1 MSEEAINA
9 VGDYKYGFHDPE
21 KATIRFDKGLSE
33 QVVRDISELKGEPE
47 WMTEIRVKAYH
58 HFEERPMPDWG
69 NCNMLESIKFD
80 DVTYFLRSS
89 EQTEKN
95 SNQILEFT
103 KEIKNKDE
111 EFKIKIVE
119 ALWKII
125 YADNV
130 SDMYEMSLMRR
141 LTGLLYLDTKIVGD
155 IKNKIINSSNK

>member
-1 MSEEAINA
+1 MFDFLKDKKKNDNKDNNLYVNIGALLIHVAKIDENYSEKEKEIIKKTLLELGLTGDALNNVLKKSEE
-9 VGDYKYGFHDPE
+9 
-21 KATIRFDKGLSE
+21 
-33 QVVRDISELKGEPE
+33 
-47 WMTEIRVKAYH
+47 
-58 HFEERPMPDWG
+58 
-69 NCNMLESIKFD
+69 
-80 DVTYFLRSS
+80 
-89 EQTEKN
+89 TEKN

-103 KEIKNKDE
+103 KEVKNKDK

>member
-1 MSEEAINA
+1 MFDIFKKDKSDHKKDDNLYINIGALLIHVAKIDENYSEKEKKIIKKTLLELGLKEDVLDSVFKKSEEI
-9 VGDYKYGFHDPE
+9 
-21 KATIRFDKGLSE
+21 
-33 QVVRDISELKGEPE
+33 
-47 WMTEIRVKAYH
+47 
-58 HFEERPMPDWG
+58 
-69 NCNMLESIKFD
+69 
-80 DVTYFLRSS
+80 
-89 EQTEKN
+89 EKN

-103 KEIKNKDE
+103 KEVKDKDE

-155 IKNKIINSSNK
+155 IKNKIISSFSK

>member
-1 MSEEAINA
+1 MNN
-9 VGDYKYGFHDPE
+9 VFK
-21 KATIRFDKGLSE
+21 K
-33 QVVRDISELKGEPE
+33 
-47 WMTEIRVKAYH
+47 
-58 HFEERPMPDWG
+58 
-69 NCNMLESIKFD
+69 
-80 DVTYFLRSS
+80 S

>member
-1 MSEEAINA
+1 MFDIFKNNKKELNKDSNLYVNIGALLIHVAKIDENYSEKEKKIIKKTLLELGLKEDVLDSVFKKSEEI
-9 VGDYKYGFHDPE
+9 
-21 KATIRFDKGLSE
+21 
-33 QVVRDISELKGEPE
+33 
-47 WMTEIRVKAYH
+47 
-58 HFEERPMPDWG
+58 
-69 NCNMLESIKFD
+69 
-80 DVTYFLRSS
+80 
-89 EQTEKN
+89 EKN

-103 KEIKNKDE
+103 KEVKDKDE

-155 IKNKIINSSNK
+155 IKNKIISSSSK

>member
-1 MSEEAINA
+1 MFDILKNNEKKLNKDNSLYVNIGALLIHVAKIDENYSEKEKKIIKKTLLELGLTEDRLDKVFNKSEE
-9 VGDYKYGFHDPE
+9 
-21 KATIRFDKGLSE
+21 
-33 QVVRDISELKGEPE
+33 
-47 WMTEIRVKAYH
+47 
-58 HFEERPMPDWG
+58 
-69 NCNMLESIKFD
+69 
-80 DVTYFLRSS
+80 
-89 EQTEKN
+89 TEKN

-103 KEIKNKDE
+103 KEVKNKDE

-155 IKNKIINSSNK
+155 VKNKIRNSFNK

>member
-1 MSEEAINA
+1 MFDIFKNNKKELNKDSNLYVNIGALLIHVAKIDENYSEKEKKIIKKTLLELGLKEDVLDSVFKKSEEI
-9 VGDYKYGFHDPE
+9 
-21 KATIRFDKGLSE
+21 
-33 QVVRDISELKGEPE
+33 
-47 WMTEIRVKAYH
+47 
-58 HFEERPMPDWG
+58 
-69 NCNMLESIKFD
+69 
-80 DVTYFLRSS
+80 
-89 EQTEKN
+89 EKN

-103 KEIKNKDE
+103 REVKNKDQ

-155 IKNKIINSSNK
+155 IKNKIISSSSK

>member
-1 MSEEAINA
+1 MFDVFKDNKKNISKNNSLYINIGALLIHVAKIDENYSE
-9 VGDYKYGFHDPE
+9 KE
-21 KATIRFDKGLSE
+21 KEIIKKTLLELGL
-33 QVVRDISELKGEPE
+33 
-47 WMTEIRVKAYH
+47 TEDSLNNVFK
-58 HFEERPMPDWG
+58 
-69 NCNMLESIKFD
+69 K
-80 DVTYFLRSS
+80 S

-155 IKNKIINSSNK
+155 IKNKIISSSSK